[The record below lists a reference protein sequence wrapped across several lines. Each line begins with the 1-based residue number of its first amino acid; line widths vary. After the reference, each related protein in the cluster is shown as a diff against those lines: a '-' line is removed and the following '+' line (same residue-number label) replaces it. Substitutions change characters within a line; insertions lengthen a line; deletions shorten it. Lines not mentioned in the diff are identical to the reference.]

1 MVDILCS
8 NSSNI
13 RVHGETDI
21 FHYIMKRPVHS
32 YFECYLYYQ
41 KSWFNFMYFFISST
55 IFVLDFYSIIYAD
68 DWLYNYLPFC
78 DELYQYVLWIVPIN
92 LSWPKSMTPTKDGY
106 FLFSHSLWVVFSVVR
121 CFVIVT
127 EIPEKA
133 SKLEI
138 LI

>member
-1 MVDILCS
+1 MVNILC
-8 NSSNI
+8 NNFSNI

-21 FHYIMKRPVHS
+21 FHYIMKILVHS

-41 KSWFNFMYFFISST
+41 KSWFNFMYFYFK
-55 IFVLDFYSIIYAD
+55 IYAD

-78 DELYQYVLWIVPIN
+78 DELYQYVLCIVPIN
-92 LSWPKSMTPTKDGY
+92 LSWPKSMTPTKNGY